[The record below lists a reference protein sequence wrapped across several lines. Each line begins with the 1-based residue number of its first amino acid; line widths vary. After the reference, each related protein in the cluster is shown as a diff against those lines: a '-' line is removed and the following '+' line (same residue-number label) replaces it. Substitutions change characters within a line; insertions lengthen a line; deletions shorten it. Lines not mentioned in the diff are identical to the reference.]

1 MEGIRLELP
10 PDVPGLA
17 PYGREREAVSSD
29 WTVQSLVEDFKAGR
43 ITRRG
48 FVAKLV
54 GVGVGL
60 PVISAILA
68 ACGGDSGE
76 TETAREATPGSGVA
90 TTAPQAAGTFQ
101 PTKRGGG
108 GQVKVLWWQ
117 APSTLNPHM
126 SSGTKDRDGSSIFY
140 ERLVYYDNEAVLQ
153 PRLASEVPSQDKGT
167 LDKDLKWVVWKL
179 KKGVTWHDG
188 QPFTAEDV
196 VFTWEYAT
204 DPDTAA
210 LSQGGFKNIASI
222 EKVDDLTVRV
232 NLKEASIDW
241 GAPFYA
247 SDGLII
253 PKHVFQ
259 ASKGKEAR
267 NAPANLKPVGTG
279 PYKVVDFRPDDIVIA
294 EINNNYHIEN
304 RPYFDRFEMKGGGDA
319 VGAARAVL
327 QTGEYDFA
335 WNLQV
340 DGLQLASMEKGGQGV
355 VNVTQG
361 GSIEHVQLNYTDPN
375 VDVDGERSSLKAP
388 HPFFTD
394 LKVRQAFALA
404 MDRKTVVDQLY
415 GKTGEVA
422 LFYFYTPKKYVP
434 DATWQKDLAKANQLL
449 DEAGWRK
456 GGDGIRTKDGK
467 RMKVLF
473 QTSVNKLRQDT
484 QAVIKQDLESIGV
497 EVELK
502 AVIADVFFAADPAN
516 PDNFPHFYADMQ
528 MYTATRA
535 APDDVM
541 VIMQTFLSSEVRQK
555 ANNWAKQNST
565 RYVSPEFDALYAA
578 AAKETDPT
586 KFAEAVKKMNQ
597 KLLDDIAVVPIVARG
612 GVAAIKNDLKDTNI
626 SGWASNLWY
635 LPYWNRG
642 G

>member
-1 MEGIRLELP
+1 MS
-10 PDVPGLA
+10 D
-17 PYGREREAVSSD
+17 SD
-29 WTVQSLVEDFKAGR
+29 WTVHGLVEDFKAGR
-43 ITRRG
+43 VTRRE
-48 FVAKLV
+48 FVGKLAGIGLSA
-54 GVGVGL
+54 GVIAA
-60 PVISAILA
+60 VIS
-68 ACGGDSGE
+68 ACGGDSDDSPS
-76 TETAREATPGSGVA
+76 TARESTPGGGVA
-90 TTAPQAAGTFQ
+90 TTAPQAAGEFK

-108 GQVKVLWWQ
+108 GQLKVFWWQ

-140 ERLVYYDNEAVLQ
+140 ERLVYFDNDAKLV
-153 PRLASEVPSQDKGT
+153 PRLATEVPDVAKGT
-167 LDKDLKWVVWKL
+167 LDKDGRWVVWKL
-179 KKGVTWHDG
+179 KKGVQWHDG

-196 VFTWEYAT
+196 VFTWQYASN
-204 DPDTAA
+204 PDTAA
-210 LSQGGFKNIASI
+210 LSQAGYKNIASI
-222 EKVDDLTVRV
+222 DKVDDHTIRV
-232 NLKEASIDW
+232 NFKEPNIDW
-241 GAPFYA
+241 TNPWSS

-259 ASKGKEAR
+259 QYNGKDAR

-279 PYKVVDFRPDDIVIA
+279 PYKIKDFRPDDIVLA
-294 EINNNYHIEN
+294 DINMSYHEEN
-304 RPYFDRFEMKGGGDA
+304 WPFFDALEMKGGGDA

-340 DGLQLASMEKGGQGV
+340 DGIQLASMEKEGKGI
-355 VNVTQG
+355 VNVSQG

-375 VDVDGERSSLKAP
+375 KEVEGERSSLKAP

-422 LFYFYTPKKYVP
+422 LFYLYTPKKYVP
-434 DATWQKDLAKANQLL
+434 DSRWQKDLARANQLL

-456 GGDGIRTKDGK
+456 GGDGVRTKDGV

-484 QAVIKQDLESIGV
+484 QAVLKKDLESIGV

-516 PDNFPHFYADMQ
+516 PDNFPHFYTDMQ
-528 MYTATRA
+528 MYTSTRSG
-535 APDDVM
+535 PDDVL
-541 VIMQTFLSSEVRQK
+541 VFLQAFLSSEVRQK
-555 ANNWAKQNST
+555 ANNWAKANTT
-565 RYVSPEFDALYAA
+565 RYVSKEFDDLYAQ

-586 KFAEAVKKMNQ
+586 KFAETIKKAQ
-597 KLLDDIAVVPIVARG
+597 QVLERDVAVVPIVARG
-612 GVAAIKNDLKDTNI
+612 GVAAHKNNLKGTNI

-635 LPYWNRG
+635 LPYWYRQG
-642 G
+642 

>member
-1 MEGIRLELP
+1 
-10 PDVPGLA
+10 
-17 PYGREREAVSSD
+17 VSAD
-29 WTVQSLVEDFKAGR
+29 WTVQGLVEDYKAGR
-43 ITRRG
+43 ISRRG
-48 FVAKLV
+48 FVSKLV
-54 GVGVGL
+54 GVGVSI

-68 ACGGDSGE
+68 ACGGDSNESGG
-76 TETAREATPGSGVA
+76 AASQATSGPGVA
-90 TTAPQAAGTFQ
+90 TTAPQAAGTFTPKQ
-101 PTKRGGG
+101 RGEG
-108 GQVKVLWWQ
+108 GQVKVFWWQ

-140 ERLVYYDNEAVLQ
+140 EQLAYYDSEAKLV
-153 PRLASEVPSQDKGT
+153 PRLAAEVPSVEKGT
-167 LDKDLKWVVWKL
+167 LDKDGKWVVWKL
-179 KKGVTWHDG
+179 KQGVKWHDG

-196 VFTWEYAT
+196 VFTFEYAT

-210 LSQGGFKNIASI
+210 LSQGGYKNIQTV
-222 EKVDDLTVRV
+222 EKVDDHTVRV
-232 NLKEASIDW
+232 TFKEPTIDW
-241 GAPFYA
+241 TNPW
-247 SDGLII
+247 SSTNGLII
-253 PKHVFQ
+253 AKHIMGPY
-259 ASKGKEAR
+259 KGKEAR
-267 NAPANLKPVGTG
+267 NAPANLRPVGTG
-279 PYKVVDFRPDDIVIA
+279 AYKIVDFRPDDIVVA
-294 EINNNYHIEN
+294 EMNPSYHVEN
-304 RPYFDRFEMKGGGDA
+304 WPYFNRIEMKGGGDA

-340 DGLQLASMEKGGQGV
+340 DGIQLASMERGGQGTVQV
-355 VNVTQG
+355 VQG

-375 VDVDGERSSLKAP
+375 VEIDGERSSLKAP

-422 LFYFYTPKKYVP
+422 LFYLYTPKKYVP
-434 DATWQKDLAKANQLL
+434 DATWQKDIARANQLL

-484 QAVIKQDLESIGV
+484 QAVIKRDLESIGV

-528 MYTATRA
+528 MYTSTRSG
-535 APDDVM
+535 PDDVL
-541 VIMQTFLSSEVRQK
+541 VFLQAFLSSEVRQK
-555 ANNWAKQNST
+555 ANNWAKQNTT
-565 RYVSPEFDALYAA
+565 RYVSQEFDNLYNA
-578 AAKETDPT
+578 AAKELDATR
-586 KFAEAVKKMNQ
+586 FAEAIKKCNQ
-597 KLLDDIAVVPIVARG
+597 KLEADVAVVPLVARG
-612 GVAAIKNDLKDTNI
+612 GVSAAKNNLKGTQV
-626 SGWASNLWY
+626 SGWASNLWA
-635 LPYWNRG
+635 LPFWYREG
-642 G
+642 